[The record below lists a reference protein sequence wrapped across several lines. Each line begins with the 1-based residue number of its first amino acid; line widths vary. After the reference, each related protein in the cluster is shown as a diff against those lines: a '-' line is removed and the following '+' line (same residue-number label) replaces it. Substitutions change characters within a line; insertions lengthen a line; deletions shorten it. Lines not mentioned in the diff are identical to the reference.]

1 MLKDE
6 VKSIIEKR
14 KSYDPEDYI
23 NIEKSWNE
31 LTDKLCENLDESIK
45 YLSNECQYEEFS
57 WISEVFDA
65 VVDKTQSK
73 EFIAC
78 LDKVY
83 DKYKDMDKD
92 HIDLS
97 IEAAKDKLDWFVIK
111 LKRMIAIL
119 FYLVQSVIIFH

>member
-57 WISEVFDA
+57 WISEVFDD

-73 EFIAC
+73 EFITC

-97 IEAAKDKLDWFVIK
+97 IEAAKDKLD
-111 LKRMIAIL
+111 
-119 FYLVQSVIIFH
+119 